1 LCEIRPAPDV
11 DGSARHIQKP
21 WGAAGCSGVR
31 PGSHLMKKFKIALWV
46 LIFGFIGVIMFQNP
60 AVFMQKQ
67 AINLRLL
74 VVDELMTPTL
84 PIAIYFLVFFIFGL
98 LVAYFFSLPER
109 FRSKKT
115 IKKLNGMII
124 SHLDEISE
132 LKQKAPAPAAK
143 QPPTA
148 PTENS

>member
-1 LCEIRPAPDV
+1 
-11 DGSARHIQKP
+11 
-21 WGAAGCSGVR
+21 
-31 PGSHLMKKFKIALWV
+31 MKKFKIALWV